1 MRAIFIDYAKAFD
14 HVDHSTVIRK
24 LYQFGVHDILIRWI
38 CSFLTQRA
46 QRVKLLD
53 YFSDWLTLKGS
64 MPQGTWLGPLIFIL
78 LIIDLSTSCM
88 LHKYVDDL
96 TI

>member
-1 MRAIFIDYAKAFD
+1 ML
-14 HVDHSTVIRK
+14 H
-24 LYQFGVHDILIRWI
+24 QFGVHDILIRWI

-78 LIIDLSTSCM
+78 HINDLSTSCM
-88 LHKYVDDL
+88 LHK
-96 TI
+96 